1 MYSPRAAGRT
11 LVTEST
17 NAAAMKQ
24 ELDFY
29 RGGCI
34 QEEKENGKLGCDRRG
49 SDYGAHLPSS
59 EKEATN
65 F

>member
-1 MYSPRAAGRT
+1 MYTPRAAGRT

-34 QEEKENGKLGCDRRG
+34 QEPFCEVWGVR
-49 SDYGAHLPSS
+49 
-59 EKEATN
+59 
-65 F
+65 